1 MVDTLIWVW
10 YSNQVKIT
18 VLNIKALHN
27 VFQWCKRKQVKYHGK
42 DIFLTK
48 EEESECVN
56 LIYEYCGT
64 CNEEE
69 DCRNA
74 LVEKC
79 PYDVIELIKKRRNK
93 EQVFI
98 Y

>member
-1 MVDTLIWVW
+1 M
-10 YSNQVKIT
+10 KIT

-27 VFQWCKRKQVKYHGK
+27 VFQWCKIKQKYHGK

-79 PYDVIELIKKRRNK
+79 PYDVMKLIKNK
-93 EQVFI
+93 GI
-98 Y
+98 KNKYLYIKILNNNN

>member
-1 MVDTLIWVW
+1 M
-10 YSNQVKIT
+10 
-18 VLNIKALHN
+18 
-27 VFQWCKRKQVKYHGK
+27 
-42 DIFLTK
+42 
-48 EEESECVN
+48 N

-79 PYDVIELIKKRRNK
+79 PYDVMKLIKNK
-93 EQVFI
+93 GI
-98 Y
+98 KNKYLYIKILNNNN